1 VSDSSKKSKGK
12 KAGSTSNSRSSRS
25 KQDDGGRLEKAVQ
38 DLLSIAKDEFSD
50 RASSLVEDTTAKLK
64 RELTARRE
72 RDEQADR
79 EAEDAARYSNDN
91 VDANPGTEY
100 DDKPSR
106 RSRRS
111 ARKARRSFKRRAK
124 RPRFGNLTRSRRNR
138 IAGVCGGIAKYRG
151 VDPWVVRCIAV
162 TGMVFIPQVTFPAY
176 IIAWIVLSKEPRFE
190 NTVVYEEQQGSRF
203 SVRRKRPSEKT
214 IERSPESV
222 QKPRVEKSPRYKLR
236 NVQSE
241 LNQVELRLRRM
252 ESHVTSG
259 HYELQKEL
267 NRIDN

>member
-1 VSDSSKKSKGK
+1 MSDSSKKSKNK
-12 KAGSTSNSRSSRS
+12 KTGGDASRRSSQS
-25 KQDDGGRLEKAVQ
+25 NAADVGRLEKAVQ
-38 DLLSIAKDEFSD
+38 DLLSIAKDEFAD

-64 RELTARRE
+64 RELQTRRE
-72 RDEQADR
+72 HE
-79 EAEDAARYSNDN
+79 E
-91 VDANPGTEY
+91 VV
-100 DDKPSR
+100 
-106 RSRRS
+106 
-111 ARKARRSFKRRAK
+111 ARKAAHKSSNDSDDADLGNEYEEKPTRGSRRFTRKQRRKTKRCTR
-124 RPRFGNLTRSRRNR
+124 RPRFGNLTRSRKRK

-176 IIAWIVLSKEPRFE
+176 IVAWIVLSKEPRFE
-190 NTVVYEEQQGSRF
+190 SAGISEVPQSSRHSRRRGKQPERVAVNNTA
-203 SVRRKRPSEKT
+203 T
-214 IERSPESV
+214 IE
-222 QKPRVEKSPRYKLR
+222 KIRVEKSPRYRLR